1 MPDSE
6 AYSNLD
12 NFVKQAVSEI
22 EAADSDSEL
31 ERLRVS
37 CFGKKGNITALQK
50 SIRSLEPHE
59 RPAAGQR
66 IKAAKELLESSI
78 SSKREVLR
86 RRTERNRLASE
97 KVDVTLPARKT
108 AIGGPHPLSRTI
120 FRMQEI
126 FSRIG
131 FDIAVGP
138 EIEDDFHNFEALNIP
153 PGHPARAMQ
162 DTFYFHDDKL
172 LRTHT
177 SPVQIRYMK
186 KNKPP
191 IRVVAPGRVYR
202 CDSDIT
208 HTPMFHQLEGLV
220 VDETTTFADLKGVL
234 EFFVT
239 EFFETHLNLRFRP
252 SYFPF
257 TEPSAEVDISCVFCE
272 GSGCNVCK
280 KSGWLEVLGC
290 GMVHPALYSNVG
302 IDSEQFTGY
311 AFGMGVERFTMLR
324 YGVNDLRLFF
334 RNNVDMLSQFR

>member
-12 NFVKQAVSEI
+12 NLVKQAVSEI

>member
-37 CFGKKGNITALQK
+37 CFGKQGNITALQK
-50 SIRSLEPHE
+50 SMRSLEPHE

-66 IKAAKELLESSI
+66 INAAKELLESSI

-97 KVDVTLPARKT
+97 KVDVTLPARQT
-108 AIGGPHPLSRTI
+108 SIGGPHPLTRTI

-138 EIEDDFHNFEALNIP
+138 EIEDDYHNFEALNIP
-153 PGHPARAMQ
+153 PEHPARAMQ

-239 EFFETHLNLRFRP
+239 EFFEKNLNLRFRP

>member
-50 SIRSLEPHE
+50 SMRSLEPHE

-97 KVDVTLPARKT
+97 KVDVTLPARQT
-108 AIGGPHPLSRTI
+108 SIGGPHPLTRTI

-126 FSRIG
+126 FTRIG

-138 EIEDDFHNFEALNIP
+138 EIEDDYHNFEALNIP
-153 PGHPARAMQ
+153 PEHPARAMQ

-239 EFFETHLNLRFRP
+239 EFFEKNLNLRFRP

>member
-50 SIRSLEPHE
+50 SMRSLEPHE
-59 RPAAGQR
+59 RPAAGRR

-97 KVDVTLPARKT
+97 IVDVTLPARQT
-108 AIGGPHPLSRTI
+108 SIGGPHPLTRTI

-126 FSRIG
+126 FTRIG

-138 EIEDDFHNFEALNIP
+138 EIEDDYHNFEALNIP
-153 PGHPARAMQ
+153 PEHPARAMQ

-239 EFFETHLNLRFRP
+239 EFFEKNLNLRFRP